1 MGGHNTK
8 EKKEDSTELEN
19 TVAKII
25 DSQKIYIKDACT
37 SGESCINF
45 SNKKL
50 YKKYNNVFLKKYGYN
65 ILILIFFLLLFML
78 IYMISRY
85 KKFANK

>member
-8 EKKEDSTELEN
+8 EKKEDQTELEN

-25 DSQKIYIKDACT
+25 ESQKIYIRDTCT
-37 SGESCINF
+37 SGESCVNF

-50 YKKYNNVFLKKYGYN
+50 YKKYNNVFLKKNGYN

-78 IYMISRY
+78 IYNISRY
-85 KKFANK
+85 KRYKI